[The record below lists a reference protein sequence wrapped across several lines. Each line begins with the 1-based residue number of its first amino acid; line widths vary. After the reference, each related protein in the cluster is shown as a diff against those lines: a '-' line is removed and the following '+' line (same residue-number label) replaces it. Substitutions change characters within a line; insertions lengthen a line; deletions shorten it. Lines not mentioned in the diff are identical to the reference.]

1 MALQRD
7 DRVLY
12 HQQMHD
18 SAAAAAADGLSHLPD
33 CEENVA
39 SFCGVL
45 KLQIN
50 VVTILMIAAV
60 AVAVS

>member
-7 DRVLY
+7 ECGLY

-18 SAAAAAADGLSHLPD
+18 SAAAANGLSHLPD

-39 SFCGVL
+39 SFSGVL

-60 AVAVS
+60 AVTAS

>member
-7 DRVLY
+7 DCGLY

-18 SAAAAAADGLSHLPD
+18 SAAAAANGLSHLPD

-60 AVAVS
+60 AVAAT